1 MISFSIGMLK
11 WNNTKPSQMLCR
23 LLVTRREKELNMKV
37 ESADSVRNAID
48 NAGSRIEELNQQLQ
62 KCIIERNDLEIKME
76 EAIQDAGR
84 NDIKAEIRVMA
95 SALSKE
101 MGMMEAQLN
110 RWKET
115 AHEAISLL
123 EEVQTLKVLLSDK
136 TNLQKCLAEECAEQI
151 VEIKSLNDLIEKLQ
165 KEKLELQ
172 IFLDMYGQEGYDNR
186 DVTEIIE
193 SRNKAYS
200 QAEIL
205 KNALD
210 EHSLELRVKA
220 ANEAE
225 AACQE
230 RLSVAEAEIADLR
243 AKLDTSER
251 DVLEL
256 KEAIKSKDGESET
269 YISEIETIGQA
280 YEDMQAQNQ
289 HLLQQMTERDDYNI
303 KLVSESV
310 KTSQTH
316 SSLLSEKQTLAR
328 QLKQVNSSI
337 ESVKM
342 RIVQG
347 EEQMKVCLTD
357 AVKFTQEDR
366 HFMISLETAKWE
378 LADADKEFKWL
389 KSSAASCEKDYEQ
402 LQRKV
407 DEFQSRLDK
416 EQSQRK
422 KLEEELNELNSQ
434 VAELSSETGE
444 TALQKLQDEIK
455 NCKNILKCGVCFDR
469 PKEVVIVKCYH
480 LFCNPCIQRNLELRH
495 RKCPGCGTAFGQNDV
510 RFVKI

>member
-1 MISFSIGMLK
+1 MEQYKALTDSLQTDRF
-11 WNNTKPSQMLCR
+11 
-23 LLVTRREKELNMKV
+23 LVMRREKELNMKA
-37 ESADSVRNAID
+37 ETADAVRNTIN
-48 NAGSRIEELNQQLQ
+48 NADSRIEELELQLQ

-115 AHEAISLL
+115 AHEAISLH
-123 EEVQTLKVLLSDK
+123 EEAQALKALLSDK
-136 TNLQKCLAEECAEQI
+136 TNLQKRLAEECAEQI
-151 VEIKSLNDLIEKLQ
+151 AEIKSLNDMIEKLQ

-172 IFLDMYGQEGYDNR
+172 IFLDMYGQEGYDDR
-186 DVTEIIE
+186 DVMEIRE
-193 SRNKAYS
+193 SKNRAHS

-230 RLSVAEAEIADLR
+230 RLSVAEVEIADLR
-243 AKLDTSER
+243 AKLDASER

-256 KEAIKSKDGESET
+256 TEAIKSKDRESET

-280 YEDMQAQNQ
+280 YEDMQTQNQ

-310 KTSQTH
+310 KTKQAH
-316 SSLLSEKQTLAR
+316 SFLLSEKQALAR

-342 RIVQG
+342 RIGQS
-347 EEQMKVCLTD
+347 EEQIKVCLTD

-378 LADADKEFKWL
+378 LADAEKEFKWL
-389 KSSAASCEKDYEQ
+389 KSAAASSEKDYEQ

-407 DEFQSRLDK
+407 DEFQMKLDK

-422 KLEEELNELNSQ
+422 KLEEELDELNSK

-444 TALQKLQDEIK
+444 TAIQKLQDEIK

-480 LFCNPCIQRNLELRH
+480 LFCNPCIQRNLEIRH